1 MIKKIKCPK
10 CDHQTTIAGNPEE
23 TKEIECPNCGLKGK
37 FTFPKEIEEVHV
49 FEEIDERPLGIT
61 ILTIL
66 QIIAIIT
73 LIIVLIV
80 IPLYSYGSINE
91 FFGFPIIEILF
102 LYSLFI
108 IPIAVLLTYG
118 LFTGREW
125 ARFSSVLFNVI
136 SIITSII
143 RFNLYGAIIPSFI
156 IYYLHQP
163 HVKKYFKTGLGL
175 DKNVKTFIIVG
186 FAFLLIFSGYT
197 AFLLNPI
204 NLVHNVYSKM
214 SDEIQ
219 GTEGASVTVS
229 GTNSRIKILLSKG
242 GDNTPY
248 VDQTGKNGFDIYI
261 NGTKISHDNWNI
273 DGYWDVGESII
284 LTQNEGAD
292 NLLPGVEYAV
302 TVQVMGSTIYDSYVT
317 VLS

>member
-1 MIKKIKCPK
+1 M
-10 CDHQTTIAGNPEE
+10 
-23 TKEIECPNCGLKGK
+23 
-37 FTFPKEIEEVHV
+37 
-49 FEEIDERPLGIT
+49 
-61 ILTIL
+61 
-66 QIIAIIT
+66 
-73 LIIVLIV
+73 
-80 IPLYSYGSINE
+80 YSYESINE
-91 FFGFPIIEILF
+91 IFGFPIIEILF
-102 LYSLFI
+102 LYSLFV
-108 IPIAVLLTYG
+108 IPIAVLLAYG

-156 IYYLHQP
+156 IYYLHQA
-163 HVKKYFKTGLGL
+163 HVKKYFKTELGL
-175 DKNVKTFIIVG
+175 NKNVKTFIIVG

-229 GTNSRIKILLSKG
+229 GTSSRIKILLSKG
-242 GDNTPY
+242 GDNAPY

-284 LTQNEGAD
+284 FTQNEGAD
-292 NLLPGVEYAV
+292 NLLPGVKYAV
-302 TVQVMGSTIYDSYVT
+302 TVQMVGSTIYDSYVT